1 MARIV
6 RITLNTEQ
14 EAFVRAN
21 YQQMSTY
28 QLGAAIGCH
37 QTKVFENLQVMG
49 LKRERKLKNR
59 RRPALVTDEATFD
72 IDSYYETN
80 LF

>member
-6 RITLNTEQ
+6 RVTLNKEQ

-28 QLGAAIGCH
+28 QLATAMGLT
-37 QTKVFENLQVMG
+37 QTKVFENLQVMK

-59 RRPALVTDEATFD
+59 RRPARVIDAATFD
-72 IDSYYETN
+72 IDSYYEKN